1 MNLFKK
7 QPKTRGYHTIPDAL
21 ADDDDTAAV
30 PFGTTLLPSTTTTMT
45 KRRMAIVAAGV
56 MLLVV
61 LVGGAVVMMPYGGI
75 MTAAAG
81 PSQCAG
87 DHGSKTPCCNQG
99 GGDVAPQWQCP
110 ESMPFCAQY
119 IYGKKYGYCQEN
131 DPPQCAGDHGSKTP
145 CCSQGGGNVAPQWQ
159 CPESM
164 PFCAQYIYGKKYGC
178 CQENFDGPGDLTRCE
193 ITCEENCEY
202 IDGCR
207 TNVNC
212 KRRCREGCK
221 GAKSPHCHGG
231 LS

>member
-1 MNLFKK
+1 MNLFKQ
-7 QPKTRGYHTIPDAL
+7 QPKTSGYHTIPDAL
-21 ADDDDTAAV
+21 ADDDATAAV

-119 IYGKKYGYCQEN
+119 IYGKKYG
-131 DPPQCAGDHGSKTP
+131 
-145 CCSQGGGNVAPQWQ
+145 
-159 CPESM
+159 
-164 PFCAQYIYGKKYGC
+164 C